1 METLSNQTVLE
12 LITNEFG
19 DAVVNHEDNMGML
32 CIEVTPSKTHDVISW
47 LKNHPQLQF
56 NFLTDLCGVH
66 YPDNQGK
73 ELGMVYHLHSF
84 SNNYRLR
91 IKCFFSAENPVVATL
106 TDLWSGANWQER
118 ETFDFYGIE
127 FTGHPNLKRIMNMDS
142 MDYFPLRKEYA
153 LEDET
158 REDKSD
164 KFFGR

>member
-1 METLSNQTVLE
+1 MENLSNQSVLE
-12 LITNEFG
+12 LISAAFG
-19 DAVVNHEDNMGML
+19 EALLNHEENMGML
-32 CIEVTPSKTHDVISW
+32 CIEVTPSKTHDLMSW

-84 SNNYRLR
+84 NNNFRLR
-91 IKCFFSAENPVVATL
+91 IKCFFSLENPAIDSL